1 MSMIKVFNFFSL
13 LSLIFFS
20 TNLCAEEQKNVSW
33 LYTQTS
39 ESQKLM
45 TADKGIQILKEGNA
59 RFVNGITK
67 HRNLLNQVK
76 LTHRKGQYPFAIIL
90 SCMDSRGSSD
100 LIFDQGIGDI
110 FSIRVAGNV
119 LDEDQLGGLEFATKV
134 VGTHLVVVMGHTS
147 CGAMAG
153 SCNKVKLGHL
163 TQLLQKIQP
172 AIDIVKQTK
181 KGQELNCQDN
191 MIIDDIAKQNVL
203 LVVQRIK
210 QESKIISD
218 LIAKGDVKIVGAM
231 HNLKTGEVSFIE

>member
-1 MSMIKVFNFFSL
+1 MSVFKGLKCCSL
-13 LSLIFFS
+13 LFFIFS
-20 TNLCAEEQKNVSW
+20 ATNLWAEEQKNVSW

-39 ESQKLM
+39 ESQKQM

-59 RFVNGITK
+59 RFVKGTTK

-119 LDEDQLGGLEFATKV
+119 LDDDQLGGLEFATNV
-134 VGTHLVVVMGHTS
+134 VGTHLIVVMGHTS
-147 CGAMAG
+147 CGAVAG
-153 SCNKVKLGHL
+153 SCNQVKLGHL
-163 TQLLQKIQP
+163 SQLLQKIQP
-172 AIDIVKQTK
+172 AVDIVKQAK
-181 KGQELNCQDN
+181 KGQQLNCQDDKT
-191 MIIDDIAKQNVL
+191 IDDIAKQHVM
-203 LVVQRIK
+203 LVMQNIK